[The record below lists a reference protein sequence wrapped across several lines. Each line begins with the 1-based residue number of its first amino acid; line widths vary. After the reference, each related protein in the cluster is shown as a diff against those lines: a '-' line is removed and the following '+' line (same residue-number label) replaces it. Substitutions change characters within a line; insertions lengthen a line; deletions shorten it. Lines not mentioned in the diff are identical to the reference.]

1 MPRNPHPSRRMR
13 PDQSFIGRALRDVWG
28 HFNSELLA
36 GIKARYPHATTA
48 TNQLMLMID
57 VEGTTVSEL
66 ARRVGVTKQA
76 MADSVQA
83 LESQGLVTREP
94 HDRDR
99 RARLVTLTDE
109 GYAAL
114 QVGLEV
120 VTAMHERWSDLLG
133 DDNMS
138 RLFAL
143 LRRLAERLDEP
154 ADQQPSSR
162 HPRQPDP

>member
-1 MPRNPHPSRRMR
+1 MR
-13 PDQSFIGRALRDVWG
+13 PDQQFIGRALRDVWG

-36 GIKARYPHATTA
+36 GIKDRYPHATLA

-76 MADSVQA
+76 MADTVDS
-83 LESQGLVTREP
+83 LESQALVTRQP
-94 HDRDR
+94 HEHDR

-114 QVGLEV
+114 QAGVEV
-120 VTAMHERWSDLLG
+120 VTAMHERWSDLIG
-133 DDNMS
+133 DRDMS
-138 RLFAL
+138 QLFDL
-143 LRRLAERLDEP
+143 LHRLAERLDEP
-154 ADQQPSSR
+154 ANQRPT
-162 HPRQPDP
+162 